1 MTYSVVYTGAALRQ
15 LKHLDRFTARRITS
29 WIGEHL
35 EGTDDPRRYGK
46 ALAGNRSGEWRYRVG
61 AYRVLCL
68 IHDSELVI
76 EAFKIG
82 HRTSVYDER

>member
-1 MTYSVVYTGAALRQ
+1 MTYSVVYTKAALRD
-15 LKHLDRFTARRITS
+15 LRKLDRFSALRITS

-46 ALAGNRSGEWRYRVG
+46 ALAGNHRGEWRYRVG
-61 AYRVLCL
+61 AYRILCL
-68 IHDSELVI
+68 IEDNELVI

-82 HRTSVYDER
+82 HRKDVYD